1 MPTIHYPAHY
11 TPDQEYEYQAKGRLV
26 LDVRIN
32 QQAHTFT
39 FYDPIRLQ
47 QDIAAELELGTSF
60 YETNLVVLPSVTPAN
75 IEHFLQQHFQ
85 AA

>member
-1 MPTIHYPAHY
+1 MLTIHHPDWY
-11 TPDQEYEYQAKGRLV
+11 TPDQEYEYRAKGQLV

-39 FYDPIRLQ
+39 FYDPARLQ
-47 QDIAAELELGTSF
+47 QDIAAELKLDTSF
-60 YETNLVVLPSVTPAN
+60 YKTNLVVLSSVTPAN